1 MSCGAAIVFAVGG
14 IFMKLS
20 VGLSQPFYTMII
32 FIFCGLGI
40 VLQTLVIDRTDLGSG
55 YMLVLGLEAIASVF
69 FSIYL
74 FHENFSITNLVGL
87 ATIAMGVVLLR
98 R

>member
-1 MSCGAAIVFAVGG
+1 MSCGAAIGFAVGG
-14 IFMKLS
+14 VFMKLS
-20 VGLSQPFYTMII
+20 VGLSQPFYTLII
-32 FIFCGLGI
+32 FIVFGLGI

-55 YMLVLGLEAIASVF
+55 YILVLGLEAVASVF

-74 FHENFSITNLVGL
+74 FKEDFSITNLVGL
-87 ATIAMGVVLLR
+87 ATIAMGVVLVR